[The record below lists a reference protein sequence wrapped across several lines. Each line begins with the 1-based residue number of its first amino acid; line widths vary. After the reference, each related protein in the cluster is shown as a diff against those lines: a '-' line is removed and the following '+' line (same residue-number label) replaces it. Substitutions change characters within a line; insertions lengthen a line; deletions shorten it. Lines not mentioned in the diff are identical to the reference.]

1 MKKVS
6 FAQRLLN
13 IIGRGPVT
21 ADDGTALVELAVVP
35 LASGPL
41 LADSL
46 RRNGFHVVGEETFNV
61 VTSVLSDYR
70 ILVPRSELSAA
81 QAYSETVLDVP

>member
-6 FAQRLLN
+6 FTQRLLN
-13 IIGRGPVT
+13 IIGRGPVM
-21 ADDGTALVELAVVP
+21 ADDGTALVELVVVP

-46 RRNGFHVVGEETFNV
+46 RRNGFHVVGGETFNV
-61 VTSVLSDYR
+61 VTGVLSDYR
-70 ILVPRSELSAA
+70 IMVPRSELSAA
-81 QAYSETVLDVP
+81 QSYSETLLER